1 MAIYRLKSKLYSS
14 EFDKPKEKSGPGL
27 GKTLLVAG
35 TALAGYKMAGAG
47 KFGAGAQNA
56 VNSFRMKTS
65 TVGSQRFMNAKNS
78 LSTNQQNELMR
89 FKEYGKASGMSAAD
103 LSTGKKAIQGKYANL
118 MWGGGTGQAA
128 VQASQAAAATA
139 ATQNTTP

>member
-1 MAIYRLKSKLYSS
+1 MTKYRLKSKLYG
-14 EFDKPKEKSGPGL
+14 EFDEPKEKKGPGL
-27 GKTLLVAG
+27 GTALLAAG

-47 KFGAGAQNA
+47 KLGVRAQNA

-65 TVGSQRFMNAKNS
+65 TVGSQRFMNARSSLDKN
-78 LSTNQQNELMR
+78 LQNELMR
-89 FKEYGKASGMSAAD
+89 FKEYGKAGGMSNSD
-103 LSTGKKAIQGKYANL
+103 QSIGTKAIKDKYANL

-128 VQASQAAAATA
+128 VQTSQAAAAAA